1 MLQRREIIC
10 PHCKEKVELDVG
22 ITQIRSLEVGFT
34 IKVLKDEKER
44 QDEGSS
50 GEKKD

>member
-22 ITQIRSLEVGFT
+22 ITQVRSLEVGFT
-34 IKVLKDEKER
+34 LKVLKPGKELKGEVKP
-44 QDEGSS
+44 EG
-50 GEKKD
+50 KKS